1 MKSKILTTILLLI
14 STLLISFISFDS
26 TANAKAWNKTT
37 PTYLRGNW
45 EEYSSSGHA
54 IFYTI
59 SRHRIMA
66 GMTQSD
72 VYPYKTIRTVKH
84 GHYYYIKGYLS
95 LGHVYTT
102 FKFKKISPTKL
113 ITPKGNGGAT
123 ILHKVKHIIQ
133 FW

>member
-1 MKSKILTTILLLI
+1 MKRWIQLNLLVLVAVMGI
-14 STLLISFISFDS
+14 FVINSPV
-26 TANAKAWNKTT
+26 NAKTWKNTV

-45 EEYSSSGHA
+45 EEYPSSRHA
-54 IFYTI
+54 IVYTI

-66 GMTQSD
+66 GMTQQD
-72 VYPYKTIRTVKH
+72 GYPYKIMRTVKH

-95 LGHVYTT
+95 LGHVHTT

-133 FW
+133 FY

>member
-1 MKSKILTTILLLI
+1 MKRWIQLNLLVLVAVMGI
-14 STLLISFISFDS
+14 FVINSP
-26 TANAKAWNKTT
+26 ANAKTWKNTV

-45 EEYSSSGHA
+45 EEYPSSGHA

>member
-1 MKSKILTTILLLI
+1 MKKEIQLSLILLVSLI
-14 STLLISFISFDS
+14 GIYMTNSS
-26 TANAKAWNKTT
+26 AHAKTWRSTT

-45 EEYSSSGHA
+45 EEYPSSGHA
-54 IFYTI
+54 VLYTI
-59 SRHRIMA
+59 SRHRIVA
-66 GMTQSD
+66 GMTQQD
-72 VYPYKTIRTVKH
+72 AYPYKIIRTVKH

-102 FKFKKISPTKL
+102 FKFKRISPTKL

-133 FW
+133 FY